1 MASVLQSS
9 QPNSDWLWKQGIQN
23 PVASQSTGLM
33 SQPISRWNPKEVG
46 SNPSEGMD
54 VLARRGQAGKERMFP
69 FPMSL
74 HTLAGEGVAHIEGVS
89 SHLKVWMSSY
99 LKGPD

>member
-1 MASVLQSS
+1 MASVLQAS

-33 SQPISRWNPKEVG
+33 SQPISRILSNPKEVG

-54 VLARRGQAGKERMFP
+54 VLARQGQAG
-69 FPMSL
+69 
-74 HTLAGEGVAHIEGVS
+74 
-89 SHLKVWMSSY
+89 
-99 LKGPD
+99 